1 MNERELKFSEIE
13 EDDELIS
20 GRMYHFRDPVVERV
34 VGQFISRSNEGYKKY
49 GQTLDSERR
58 NGVKDLGDYLQDIQE
73 ELMDAV
79 LYIQAAREEFH
90 EAEETLFA
98 ENTRKTTLGDLE
110 ASKNYLGLNGY
121 GTMDAKK
128 QKYPPPTK
136 SSYYGSDY
144 TSNQT

>member
-1 MNERELKFSEIE
+1 MRDERELKFSEIE

-49 GQTLDSERR
+49 RQTLDSERR

-110 ASKNYLGLNGY
+110 ALDELKRK
-121 GTMDAKK
+121 MDAKK
-128 QKYPPPTK
+128 QKYPLPTK
-136 SSYYGSDY
+136 SSYYGSEY

>member
-1 MNERELKFSEIE
+1 MRDERELKFSEIE
-13 EDDELIS
+13 FDDDDECPIPDKVV
-20 GRMYHFRDPVVERV
+20 FRDAVVRRV
-34 VGQFISRSNEGYKKY
+34 VYQFIDRSNVGYKKY

-98 ENTRKTTLGDLE
+98 ENTKKTTLGDLE
-110 ASKNYLGLNGY
+110 ALDELKRK
-121 GTMDAKK
+121 MDAKK

-136 SSYYGSDY
+136 SSYYGGDY

>member
-1 MNERELKFSEIE
+1 MRDERELKFTEIE

-34 VGQFISRSNEGYKKY
+34 VSQFVDRSNVGYKKY
-49 GQTLDSERR
+49 KQTLDSERR

-110 ASKNYLGLNGY
+110 ALDELKRK
-121 GTMDAKK
+121 MDAKK
-128 QKYPPPTK
+128 QKYPLPTK
-136 SSYYGSDY
+136 SSYYGSEY
-144 TSNQT
+144 TSHQT

>member
-13 EDDELIS
+13 FDDDELIS

-90 EAEETLFA
+90 EAKETLFA
-98 ENTRKTTLGDLE
+98 GNARKTTLGDLE
-110 ASKNYLGLNGY
+110 ALDKLKRK
-121 GTMDAKK
+121 MDAKK

-136 SSYYGSDY
+136 SCYYGGDY

>member
-1 MNERELKFSEIE
+1 MDERELNFSEIE

-98 ENTRKTTLGDLE
+98 GNTRKTTLGDLE
-110 ASKNYLGLNGY
+110 ALDELKRK
-121 GTMDAKK
+121 MDAKK

-136 SSYYGSDY
+136 SSYYGSEY

>member
-1 MNERELKFSEIE
+1 MRDERELKFTEIE

-49 GQTLDSERR
+49 RQTLDSERR

-110 ASKNYLGLNGY
+110 ALDELKRK
-121 GTMDAKK
+121 MDAKK
-128 QKYPPPTK
+128 QKYPLPTK
-136 SSYYGSDY
+136 SSYYGSEY

>member
-110 ASKNYLGLNGY
+110 ALDELKRK
-121 GTMDAKK
+121 MDAKK

-136 SSYYGSDY
+136 SSYYGSEY

>member
-1 MNERELKFSEIE
+1 MNERELNFSEIE

-98 ENTRKTTLGDLE
+98 GNTRKTTLGDLE
-110 ASKNYLGLNGY
+110 ALDELKRK
-121 GTMDAKK
+121 MDAKK

-136 SSYYGSDY
+136 SSYYGSEY